1 MTLEELKVVITAET
15 KGLERSISEVK
26 SSLNSVSSSVD
37 KMGSKVSKSVEKTSK
52 SFDKLS
58 TKVKGVFRSLLA
70 SAGFIAGIAGLI
82 RLGKAALETASD
94 LQEVQNVVDVSFG
107 SASAEIDE
115 FAKSAIKQFGL
126 SELAAKQAASTF
138 MAMGNG
144 MNIAKSEGKKMAI
157 ELTKLAGDMASFYNT
172 TKDVAQTALEGI
184 YTGNALALK
193 KFGIVMTEAN
203 LEAYRLSQGI
213 KKSYSAM
220 SQAEKVALR
229 YNYVMAT
236 TAQVQGDFARTSGS
250 WANQVKILKE
260 QWRQLLGILGNVL
273 IQVLLPMVK
282 AMNNLLASAISV
294 ANALAK
300 AFGFKGIQSASA
312 SVSSAAGG
320 ASDLESALGG
330 ASEQASALKKT
341 LASFDELN
349 VLNDASSS
357 GLADLGGGV
366 SAETIGLAETVEDE
380 TSYSTGKL
388 KSFLDDCKDILLKWK
403 ATIPALEF
411 NIDKDHILDEL
422 KDAGKNI
429 LNTIAGWGSFVIT
442 IGVKVAN
449 DLNLDVLITKAVE
462 LFNSLTNL
470 TSAITDALV
479 PALETLYDIVIRPL
493 VRWLGDKLADAIDFV
508 KQKFDQWA
516 QWFRDNK
523 ETIGQFAENLGKVLE
538 PLIQIVLKI
547 ADGAWV
553 VFKTVLEGI
562 NTALMGIADTIINL
576 DLDKLTAIRNIFLFF
591 FVFLGGTALANAII
605 GFKGLWAAI
614 ESGYGIFPYLADLI
628 KMPFQL
634 LLGNLAFCGKRI
646 ALFFTTLIKELGVAF
661 ATIKGAVI
669 AALGA
674 IKTALSSAIAWIIA
688 NPMALIIAGIVALVV
703 LIAIKG
709 DEIKKLLEK
718 LDAWLQG
725 VFAKDWTEVFGPI
738 LGGILNGFFDFIKEI
753 WDAIKKNLTGWIDF
767 IRGVFTADWTR
778 AWNGLKDIF
787 GGAFE
792 GMKAL
797 ARAPLNAII
806 DMVNGVIRG
815 LNKIKLP
822 DWDILGGLRGKAIS
836 LPTIPRLAKGAV
848 ITAPTLALMGE
859 YANAASNPEIVAPQ
873 SVLQSTINA
882 SNEDLISTL
891 IQLNKQLIT
900 AIENKDTTVN
910 ITDDAIAN
918 SVMRSNQGSI
928 KRTGKALLS
937 Y

>member
-15 KGLERSISEVK
+15 KGLEKSISSVK

-37 KMGSKVSKSVEKTSK
+37 KMSSKVSRSVDKTSK

-58 TKVKGVFRSLLA
+58 TKIKGVFKSLLA
-70 SAGFIAGIAGLI
+70 SAGLIAGIAGLV

-94 LQEVQNVVDVSFG
+94 LAEVQNVVEVSFG
-107 SASAEIDE
+107 SASKEIDD

-126 SELAAKQAASTF
+126 SEIAAKQAASTF

-144 MNIAKSEGKKMAI
+144 MSIAKDEGKKMAI

-213 KKSYSAM
+213 TKSYSAM
-220 SQAEKVALR
+220 TQAEKVALR

-260 QWRQLLGILGNVL
+260 QWRQLLSVMGTVL

-282 AMNNLLASAISV
+282 AMNNLLASAIAV

-300 AFGFKGIQSASA
+300 AFGFKGIESASA

-320 ASDLESALGG
+320 VSDLGG
-330 ASEQASALKKT
+330 ALEDANGQASALKRT
-341 LASFDELN
+341 LTSFDELN
-349 VLNDASSS
+349 VLNDSSSS
-357 GLADLGGGV
+357 GLAGLGGGASV
-366 SAETIGLAETVEDE
+366 DTVGLAETVEDE
-380 TSYSTGKL
+380 TAYSTNKL
-388 KSFLDDCKDILLKWK
+388 KNFIDECKEILGKWK
-403 ATIPALEF
+403 DTIPPLEF
-411 NIDKDHILDEL
+411 NIDKDHIINEL
-422 KDAGKNI
+422 KDIGKNI

-442 IGVKVAN
+442 IGIKVAN

-462 LFNSLTNL
+462 LFGSLTNL
-470 TSAITDALV
+470 ASAITDSVV
-479 PALETLYDIVIRPL
+479 PALETLYDIVIKPL
-493 VRWLGDKLADAIDFV
+493 VKWLGDKLADALDFV
-508 KQKFDQWA
+508 KEKFDQWA
-516 QWFRDNK
+516 EWFRDNK
-523 ETIGQFAENLGKVLE
+523 ENIQQFAENLGKVLE
-538 PLIQIVLKI
+538 PLIQIVLQI
-547 ADGAWV
+547 ADGAWS
-553 VFKTVLEGI
+553 VFKWILEGI
-562 NTALMGIADTIINL
+562 NTALMGIADAIIKL
-576 DLDKLTAIRNIFLFF
+576 DVEKLTAIRNIFLV
-591 FVFLGGTALANAII
+591 VFGLLGGTALANAII
-605 GFKGLWAAI
+605 GFKGLWTSI
-614 ESGYGIFPYLADLI
+614 EAGYGIFPYLADLI

-634 LLGNLAFCGKRI
+634 LFGFLASSWKKI
-646 ALFFTTLIKELGVAF
+646 VLFFSTLISELGTAF
-661 ATIKGAVI
+661 AAIKGAVV

-674 IKTALSSAIAWIIA
+674 IKTAVSSAVSFLIA
-688 NPMALIIAGIVALVV
+688 NPIALVIAAIVALVA

-718 LDAWLQG
+718 LDNWLQG
-725 VFAKDWTEVFGPI
+725 VFAKDWTEVFGPV
-738 LGGILNGFFDFIKEI
+738 LGGILNGFFNTVKEI
-753 WDAIKKNLTGWIDF
+753 WDALKKNLTGWIDF
-767 IRGVFTADWTR
+767 IRGVFTADWGR
-778 AWNGLKDIF
+778 AWNGVKDIF

-797 ARAPLNAII
+797 AKAPLNAVI
-806 DMVNGVIRG
+806 DMVNGVIGG

-822 DWDILGGLRGKAIS
+822 DWDILGGLRGASINIPK
-836 LPTIPRLAKGAV
+836 IPRLAKGGV
-848 ITAPTLALMGE
+848 ITAPTIAMMGE
-859 YANAASNPEIVAPQ
+859 YANARTNPEIVAPKSLLEQ
-873 SVLQSTINA
+873 TINS
-882 SNEDLISTL
+882 SNEDLINTL
-891 IQLNKQLIT
+891 IQLNRQLIT
-900 AIENKDTTVN
+900 VIENKDTTVN

-928 KRTGKALLS
+928 RRTGKPLLS